1 MSEARTTV
9 AVRTSEE
16 DGRDLGVPGPGGF
29 RNVRHVPGRGSL
41 NPALV
46 VTAARI
52 AVVPGVM
59 TLILV
64 DRSSGRWWAFSL
76 YVLAAAT
83 DSLDGWLAR
92 SRGEVTVA
100 GAFLD
105 PLADKLLVTGAL
117 LCLIEVNEVSAWV
130 AMIIITREFAVTG
143 LRLVAIS
150 ENLVIPASNFGKA
163 KTLSQNVAIAWV
175 ITQVGPE
182 WLHSILLDIAVVLTV
197 LSGAYYFIMARR
209 RLFEGRVP
217 APDVT
222 GDP

>member
-1 MSEARTTV
+1 
-9 AVRTSEE
+9 
-16 DGRDLGVPGPGGF
+16 
-29 RNVRHVPGRGSL
+29 VPGRGSL

-59 TLILV
+59 ALILL
-64 DRSSGRWWAFSL
+64 DAPGGRWPAFIL

-105 PLADKLLVTGAL
+105 PLADKLLVSGAL
-117 LCLIEVNEVSAWV
+117 LALVETGEVSAWV
-130 AMIIITREFAVTG
+130 VMVIITREFAVTG
-143 LRLVAIS
+143 LRLVAVS
-150 ENLVIPASNFGKA
+150 ENLVIPASRFGKA
-163 KTLSQNVAIAWV
+163 KTLSQNIAIAWI
-175 ITQVGPE
+175 ITQVGPA
-182 WLHSILLDIAVVLTV
+182 WLTTVLLWIAVVLTV
-197 LSGAYYFIMARR
+197 LSGVYYFIMARR
-209 RLFEGRVP
+209 RLFEGRP
-217 APDVT
+217 PTPDAG

>member
-1 MSEARTTV
+1 M
-9 AVRTSEE
+9 
-16 DGRDLGVPGPGGF
+16 
-29 RNVRHVPGRGSL
+29 
-41 NPALV
+41 NPALM
-46 VTAARI
+46 VTACRI
-52 AVVPGVM
+52 AVIPGVM
-59 TLILV
+59 ALILV
-64 DRSSGRWWAFSL
+64 DRTGGRYWAFTL

-105 PLADKLLVTGAL
+105 PLADKLLVAGAL
-117 LCLIEVNEVSAWV
+117 VCLVEVGDVSAWIV
-130 AMIIITREFAVTG
+130 MIILAREFAVTG
-143 LRLVAIS
+143 LRMVAVS

-163 KTLSQNVAIAWV
+163 KTLSQNVAIAW
-175 ITQVGPE
+175 IILNVGPVWTE
-182 WLHSILLDIAVVLTV
+182 TGLLYVAVVLTV

-209 RLFEGRVP
+209 RLFEVHVP

>member
-1 MSEARTTV
+1 MG
-9 AVRTSEE
+9 
-16 DGRDLGVPGPGGF
+16 GRA
-29 RNVRHVPGRGSL
+29 SL
-41 NPALV
+41 NPALL

-52 AVVPGVM
+52 ALIPVVMV
-59 TLILV
+59 LILV
-64 DRSSGRWWAFSL
+64 DDEGGRYWAFAL
-76 YVLAAAT
+76 YVVAAAT

-117 LCLIEVNEVSAWV
+117 LCLIEVGEVPAWI
-130 AMIIITREFAVTG
+130 AMVIITREFAVTG
-143 LRLVAIS
+143 LRLVAVS
-150 ENLVIPASNFGKA
+150 EDLVIPASNLGKL

-175 ITQVGPE
+175 I
-182 WLHSILLDIAVVLTV
+182 LHVAPQWQYDALLYLAVALTV
-197 LSGAYYFIMARR
+197 ISGAYYFIMARR